1 MPTPASPRAPR
12 AAAPALL
19 LALLLALL
27 AAPPCAARVGG
38 HRHNGDLA
46 RTAPVGLPTWPAT
59 YNAQQSTI
67 FMPCN
72 YSGYFNA
79 TFAGQFGV
87 ADFDWSNGKASWANS
102 APMTCEEELV
112 EQAVQV
118 RAVNPSARVFVY
130 RNLVKALPW
139 FSAVREK
146 IMDPAYS
153 GWFLRFSGSG
163 NYHVQ
168 QCDNNFAPPRCSA
181 FYHDQ
186 DQVRPAVA
194 GPGSLFHARV
204 PRCAH
209 LCNPRTLT
217 RARAPPRPASPRRRP
232 STLTVTAVA

>member
-19 LALLLALL
+19 PALLLALL

-59 YNAQQSTI
+59 YDAQQSTI

-87 ADFDWSNGKASWANS
+87 ADFDWSNGKSSWANA

-186 DQVRPAVA
+186 DQVRARPRRGRPRV
-194 GPGSLFHARV
+194 SLALACLAARAS
-204 PRCAH
+204 PS
-209 LCNPRTLT
+209 
-217 RARAPPRPASPRRRP
+217 RARSLSRARPAPPRPADARAP
-232 STLTVTAVA
+232 SW